1 MNIIIIFGANGY
13 LGINFICKIFNSI
26 DSKIVKP
33 FKIIAIDKNTDKLEK
48 IINSENKEFNDFGKQ
63 IKIIKLDLSKKDT
76 VLNLSAQINYEFC
89 DDLYIYDF
97 AAISFVDNSLFE
109 PLKIYKNNV
118 GCSINICD
126 YVQSIYSNNLKAFVR
141 ISTDEVSNRNVKKI
155 YRSPYSVSK
164 EIGDNYCIEHLKN
177 KAYVILRP
185 CKFYSLET
193 TEGKINKD
201 LISQSM
207 SDNCLVNKI
216 IKHLKGEKVNFY
228 KPIDETIRRFINI
241 KLMCDILYK
250 LCFNN
255 HVMGVYDILTNSKK
269 LFRSNDEY
277 EQNVFYTCY
286 NNECYISDLM
296 RHYGININSE
306 EMNYNI
312 REYYNDSRYN
322 YETERIENE
331 KYENITEFIDNY
343 K

>member
-1 MNIIIIFGANGY
+1 MNIVIIFGANGY
-13 LGINFICKIFNSI
+13 LGINFIYKIFNSI

-33 FKIIAIDKNTDKLEK
+33 FKIIAIDINTDRLEK
-48 IINSENKEFNDFGKQ
+48 IINSGNKEFNDFGKQ

-126 YVQSIYSNNLKAFVR
+126 YVQSIYSDNLKAFVR
-141 ISTDEVSNRNVKKI
+141 ISADEVSNRDVKKI

-185 CKFYSLET
+185 CKFYSFET
-193 TEGKINKD
+193 IIENLNEMPNDCLIGKI
-201 LISQSM
+201 IR
-207 SDNCLVNKI
+207 
-216 IKHLKGEKVNFY
+216 HLKGEKVNFY
-228 KPIDETIRRFINI
+228 KPIFNTRRRFINI

-250 LCFNN
+250 ICFNN
-255 HVMGVYDILTNSKK
+255 HVMGIYDILTNSKK
-269 LFRSNDEY
+269 LFRSYDEN

-286 NNECYISDLM
+286 NDEYCINDLM
-296 RHYGININSE
+296 RNYGIDVESE
-306 EMNYNI
+306 ENI
-312 REYYNDSRYN
+312 RERYNDSYYN
-322 YETERIENE
+322 YETGKIENE
-331 KYENITEFIDNY
+331 KYENIAEFINNY
-343 K
+343 R